1 MRLVVHPARRGGGR
15 LGALPRAGDGA
26 AAVVAAGLLSQPRPL
41 HACRNAA
48 TAGLLSPPRV
58 RKRWTWPTSCLA
70 PSYLGALPRL
80 PIRSFTAC
88 GAAGSA
94 QADRQTGAV
103 PLLRVDLRCMDL
115 CDEGHERGATSVL
128 ARHQRSLQVL
138 RMDFVFNARRKEL
151 SRRPW
156 SVPSLQRHIG
166 SLPALK
172 ELSLAAMSSADAAAV
187 AAACA
192 ERGVSD
198 DAG

>member
-1 MRLVVHPARRGGGR
+1 
-15 LGALPRAGDGA
+15 
-26 AAVVAAGLLSQPRPL
+26 
-41 HACRNAA
+41 
-48 TAGLLSPPRV
+48 
-58 RKRWTWPTSCLA
+58 
-70 PSYLGALPRL
+70 
-80 PIRSFTAC
+80 
-88 GAAGSA
+88 
-94 QADRQTGAV
+94 
-103 PLLRVDLRCMDL
+103 MDL